1 MFGFDLLENVQLQS
15 KIFFESHKG
24 GQQGKKLNM
33 FEQDLNAEDLNL
45 DFSGEM
51 DTSITVRD
59 DLACLNKFVIS
70 KGSTWKGVFDLIMMI
85 TSVYNIFANAQ
96 YAAFGNPDSLIEKI
110 TDYFVE
116 GLFLCDM
123 IFCFF
128 QEYMDEE
135 TYKVVRNFKQI
146 AKHYAKKSFIFD
158 LMAWFPIEM
167 ILTGGA
173 GIDIGDKARLF
184 RVLRLLR
191 IPRLA

>member
-1 MFGFDLLENVQLQS
+1 
-15 KIFFESHKG
+15 
-24 GQQGKKLNM
+24 
-33 FEQDLNAEDLNL
+33 
-45 DFSGEM
+45 M